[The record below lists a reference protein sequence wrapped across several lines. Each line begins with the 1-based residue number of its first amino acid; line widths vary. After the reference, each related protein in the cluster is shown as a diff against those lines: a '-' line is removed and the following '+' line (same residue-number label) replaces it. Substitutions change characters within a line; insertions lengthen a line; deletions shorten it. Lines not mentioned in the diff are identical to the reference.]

1 MVEDKP
7 QLVSRHAY
15 THEIRDS
22 TGEWIWLGDEASI
35 AVIFRN
41 LSGQNFAGRPA
52 TAYADYLAWMR
63 HFTAQSWP
71 GRQDPL
77 AAGQTIEL
85 AQINGESIARH
96 TCGCWRGWK
105 SASMRGR
112 GGGFAATWVETKCRW
127 PREGPSAL

>member
-1 MVEDKP
+1 MIEDKSR
-7 QLVSRHAY
+7 LVGRHAY
-15 THEIRDS
+15 THEIRDN

-35 AVIFRN
+35 TVIFRN

-52 TAYADYLAWMR
+52 TAYADYMVWMR

-96 TCGCWRGWK
+96 TFG
-105 SASMRGR
+105 SQTVQ
-112 GGGFAATWVETKCRW
+112 GGAG
-127 PREGPSAL
+127 